1 MIIGLQ
7 PGKFWDEGKFMC
19 SLFRRDMKI
28 YIYPGADKDYAEA
41 CIKELNSMPKE
52 LLGEIC
58 RKAVIYCTECLNL
71 WAEIDKRDEI
81 EAKMSVKPVPDMPP
95 EKILQC
101 ITPVSMS
108 VRESEDGQI
117 GYQVEFDCE
126 FEPEKGMEIVVLGGK
141 LLYLGAF
148 GDHSPWDDFSISD
161 NQFKG
166 ESL

>member
-28 YIYPGADKDYAEA
+28 YIYSGADVEYAEA
-41 CIKELNSMPKE
+41 CIKEFNNMPQE
-52 LLGEIC
+52 LLDEIC
-58 RKAVIYCTECLNL
+58 RRAVSYCNECLNL
-71 WAEIDKRDEI
+71 WAEIDKRGEI
-81 EAKMSVKPVPDMPP
+81 EAKMSVGITPGMPP
-95 EKILQC
+95 EKILKC

-126 FEPEKGMEIVVLGGK
+126 FEPEKGMEIVVLGGE

-148 GDHSPWDDFSISD
+148 GDHSPWDSY
-161 NQFKG
+161 
-166 ESL
+166 